1 MHYWEVKIEQAD
13 IGSIFIGVAE
23 KPLSNS
29 GAAGPSF
36 VSDTQPRLNR
46 WHGWG
51 FVNFRATYNAGAE
64 RVYGA
69 HCHAGDTIGVHL
81 DCDAGRI
88 SYFFDGVKYG
98 EHILNDLGC
107 AFENISPFGFN
118 ADGCGSGGVGQGA
131 PNTVDGGRG
140 GRLPANGSVRPKALW
155 PVIGLRHPGDRVTIS
170 GKWLTNYGVDGGTVL
185 RNTLKVD
192 EIFCC
197 YESTE
202 KTGTTTTISEE
213 NKVNIPISN
222 KLSTTSTCKF
232 PKWFIKE
239 SFEEYK
245 RWWNGRWVHTKTR
258 GSGPFP
264 LASYGLDVYLDTSP
278 KACAVVC
285 ALLGIEFVLLPGDK
299 VSINRS
305 SGRLLELPEEA
316 IVLGAFQGRLWYRII
331 SQKSEGGSLTEGGNR
346 AWFWDESEVVH
357 EGVKLISES
366 AASKIKLPLL
376 DCFCCCVDGLRVVY
390 HSGAIVRSDLE
401 IFDGSPSIGTIPN
414 GTIIA
419 KADVLERRV
428 NSCGVIRYCIRY
440 KPVGIGWISSR
451 IRGGK
456 EEVIVEPIKSLSSKS
471 EDHNTCSVTAA
482 IDHAN
487 IWYDEWKHIP
497 LNKNSSKKVKSFA
510 VETYDQ
516 FEKLFSEAIIC
527 GFSPLESD
535 SLLISLVGSIADHT
549 PSGDALNCSIH
560 DLLPS
565 LMFAIKSD
573 GMSDLVDKS
582 KSISDKMT
590 NEAISA
596 KLSNFSSSFPPIKSI
611 LCRIAMLRALNKRS
625 KYALSWLSIRPP
637 QEGSAIL
644 GGLAGFGAAVERAG
658 RSRNTLAMD
667 SVR

>member
-1 MHYWEVKIEQAD
+1 M
-13 IGSIFIGVAE
+13 
-23 KPLSNS
+23 
-29 GAAGPSF
+29 
-36 VSDTQPRLNR
+36 
-46 WHGWG
+46 
-51 FVNFRATYNAGAE
+51 
-64 RVYGA
+64 
-69 HCHAGDTIGVHL
+69 
-81 DCDAGRI
+81 
-88 SYFFDGVKYG
+88 
-98 EHILNDLGC
+98 
-107 AFENISPFGFN
+107 
-118 ADGCGSGGVGQGA
+118 
-131 PNTVDGGRG
+131 
-140 GRLPANGSVRPKALW
+140 RPKALW

-245 RWWNGRWVHTKTR
+245 RWWNGRWVHTKAR
-258 GSGPFP
+258 GSDPFP

-560 DLLPS
+560 ELLPS

-644 GGLAGFGAAVERAG
+644 GGLAGFGTAVERAG